1 MSTKL
6 DYLGLVPIERQLRCL
21 GEFYNVPVT
30 AEGEDLAANLKK
42 LRVRRIKQLNWFSKV
57 PHPPPPTTQT
67 TTINQPIATSSGA
80 YYLNNTACAGM

>member
-42 LRVRRIKQLNWFSKV
+42 LRVRRLGFQKFPL
-57 PHPPPPTTQT
+57 PPPTTHPPPKQLST
-67 TTINQPIATSSGA
+67 NRLPPP
-80 YYLNNTACAGM
+80 LVPLFE